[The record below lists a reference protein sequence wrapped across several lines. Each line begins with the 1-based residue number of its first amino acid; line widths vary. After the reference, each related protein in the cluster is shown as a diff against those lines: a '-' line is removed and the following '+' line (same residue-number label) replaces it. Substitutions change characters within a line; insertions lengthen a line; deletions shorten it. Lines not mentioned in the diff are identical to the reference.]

1 MQTLI
6 MNLNQLHRRSHPV
19 FPLQRIGFLIPIRS
33 QARMTFVNKLELC
46 LRLASDAPCAVDE
59 IDGIEYRT
67 PFPHVVLKLP
77 GSGHTYEI
85 DSPREAVYLQYAP
98 ELEEAM
104 RSAELLNTPRVW
116 QVVLTP
122 EIYAQLH
129 NLRRMVETAA
139 RPGVI
144 EQIDLAAMSLFEHL
158 IVQDP
163 VRSPLPGEVAE
174 RIGRIT
180 TYLHLHFTEEIDL
193 DDLIRRNG
201 FSRRTFFRCWSRV
214 HSAGP
219 ANYLCELR
227 IRHAAELLL
236 ETDLPVSMVAM
247 KVNLRNI
254 FYFSRQ
260 FRRYC
265 GMTPLEF
272 RKRRGGAVSPLKMPS
287 GAF

>member
-6 MNLNQLHRRSHPV
+6 MNLNQIPRGSHAV
-19 FPLQRIGFLIPIRS
+19 FPLQRIGFLFPIRT
-33 QARMTFVNKLELC
+33 QARMTFTNKLELC
-46 LRLASDAPCAVDE
+46 LRLASDAPYAVDE
-59 IDGIEYRT
+59 IDGTVYRT

-77 GSGHTYEI
+77 GSVHSYEI

-98 ELEEAM
+98 ELEGAM
-104 RSAELLNTPRVW
+104 RSAKLLNTPRVW

-122 EIYAQLH
+122 EIYTQIYNLH
-129 NLRRMVETAA
+129 RMLRNPAN
-139 RPGVI
+139 PGVI

-163 VRSPLPGEVAE
+163 VRNPLPEEIAE

-180 TYLHLHFTEEIDL
+180 TCFHLHFMEEIDL
-193 DDLIRRNG
+193 DELILRNG
-201 FSRRTFFRCWSRV
+201 FSRRTFFRYWKKTHSR
-214 HSAGP
+214 GP

-236 ETDLPVSMVAM
+236 ETALPVSEIAQ
-247 KVNLRNI
+247 KVNLKNI

-260 FRRYC
+260 FRRFY
-265 GMTPLEF
+265 GMTPMEY
-272 RKRRGGAVSPLKMPS
+272 RRHS
-287 GAF
+287 GMGKQL

>member
-6 MNLNQLHRRSHPV
+6 MNLNQIPRGSHAV
-19 FPLQRIGFLIPIRS
+19 FPLRRIGFLFPIRT
-33 QARMTFVNKLELC
+33 QARMTFTNKLELC
-46 LRLASDAPCAVDE
+46 LRLASDAPHALDE
-59 IDGIEYRT
+59 IDGVEYRT
-67 PFPHVVLKLP
+67 TFPHVILKLP
-77 GSGHTYEI
+77 GSVHTYEI

-104 RSAELLNTPRVW
+104 RAAELLNTPRVW
-116 QVVLTP
+116 PVVLTP
-122 EIYAQLH
+122 EIYTQIYNLH
-129 NLRRMVETAA
+129 RMLQTPAT
-139 RPGVI
+139 PGVI

-163 VRSPLPGEVAE
+163 VRNPVPEEIAE

-180 TYLHLHFTEEIDL
+180 TYFHLHFMEEIHL
-193 DDLIRRNG
+193 DQLILRNG
-201 FSRRTFFRCWSRV
+201 FSRRTFFRYWQRT
-214 HSAGP
+214 HSSGP

-236 ETDLPVSMVAM
+236 ETALPISEIAQ

-260 FRRYC
+260 FRRYY
-265 GMTPLEF
+265 GMTPNEY
-272 RKRRGGAVSPLKMPS
+272 RRNTGTGKNV
-287 GAF
+287 